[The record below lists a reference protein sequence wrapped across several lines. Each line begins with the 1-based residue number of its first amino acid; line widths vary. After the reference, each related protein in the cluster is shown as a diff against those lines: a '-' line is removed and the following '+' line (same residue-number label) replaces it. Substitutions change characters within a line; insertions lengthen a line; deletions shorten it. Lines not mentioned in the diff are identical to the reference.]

1 MYPGVG
7 VFKMEKF
14 WQSSHYYIFT
24 LNRVHCALHV
34 FITVF
39 TRDVFLSQIHI
50 EMGTALDEA
59 TRKLDMWKSVNPTE
73 SLQNL
78 KATRPLLQVEPTR
91 LLFRVVRRL
100 TIFFLEYRSSS
111 PVPC

>member
-1 MYPGVG
+1 MLNLYSESL
-7 VFKMEKF
+7 FYLTDKA
-14 WQSSHYYIFT
+14 
-24 LNRVHCALHV
+24 LNRTHCALHV

-73 SLQNL
+73 LTQNT
-78 KATRPLLQVEPTR
+78 KATRPLLQVAFFFP
-91 LLFRVVRRL
+91 FR
-100 TIFFLEYRSSS
+100 F
-111 PVPC
+111 

>member
-1 MYPGVG
+1 M
-7 VFKMEKF
+7 
-14 WQSSHYYIFT
+14 
-24 LNRVHCALHV
+24 

-73 SLQNL
+73 SLHGL
-78 KATRPLLQVEPTR
+78 TTTRPLLQVIHMRCSICLSLYLPKFT
-91 LLFRVVRRL
+91 
-100 TIFFLEYRSSS
+100 TILEYHTSLSLLDRASTVDGGTSSIC
-111 PVPC
+111 PAFLRYCNPCLTSRF

>member
-1 MYPGVG
+1 MLIYVN
-7 VFKMEKF
+7 
-14 WQSSHYYIFT
+14 IF
-24 LNRVHCALHV
+24 NRTHCALHV

-73 SLQNL
+73 SLQST
-78 KATRPLLQVEPTR
+78 KATRPLLQVKSFS
-91 LLFRVVRRL
+91 LF
-100 TIFFLEYRSSS
+100 S
-111 PVPC
+111 P